1 MARFSALASD
11 TSEDDEKYATSPP
24 RKQPQPKT
32 RSAFPPPRFQQV
44 NEDAEM
50 VSDSESSRADEEE
63 LPSDSSQL
71 RANKQRASG
80 RPGAGIYPTGDPG
93 EGEGG
98 EESGDSSASSSDEPL
113 PDHRR
118 GNASIIPWAQR
129 IGVDPQ
135 KMHVMQASLFR
146 APETAET
153 LKQLN
158 AEKPDRA
165 RLTPNGLHRKH
176 SRDSEGDGLR
186 VVAQERAS
194 FAHDIES
201 AAFRPSRKYARVES
215 SASIVNGVEDAM
227 VDAGLAFGRSFR
239 VGWGP
244 SGNLVHLG
252 QLCGPSST
260 RKHTANTSV
269 VMKAAVPL
277 SVPGT
282 DTSLTTKLLSHHLTN
297 SPIQYDAEGIP
308 FANPSPQ
315 LSFGSLVSLFPS
327 TEQSFAAHLFRLG
340 HALFDEIDLQLDE
353 SISID
358 VRNRAHAVR
367 RKEALSKWLEGVVAP
382 TVDAEAKGSLSRG
395 PASAAFSLLTGH
407 QIDKACEA
415 AMAGGNLKLATLI
428 SQAGGDLEFRADI
441 LAQLRIWRE
450 QRVDAHIDSSL
461 RKVYALMGGVVDILE
476 GSDGTGVE
484 RCPDLPVSHK
494 LDWKRVFGLH
504 LWFGQPMDA
513 SIAEVFD
520 AYDNHWRNARD
531 RAAPP
536 VPWYFEDSSI
546 ESKHW
551 RLSPD
556 ENPPDA
562 FYSLI
567 NLYADPACSLA
578 TISSPLSFGPSPADY
593 SIMWHLYIILS
604 RSMRIRDFPDRDD
617 PGVTRASQER
627 DDGESQVDGHSPSA
641 DVLASTYALQL
652 EQQDLIQEAAFVLLH
667 LESSSGREKA
677 IRDLLLR
684 SAPKLDDWTT
694 RGMAGSLKIP
704 LTWISE
710 AKAIYA
716 LNRGDVFEA
725 YQLYLQAGL
734 HSAAHELAVYE
745 LAPEAVIR
753 DDLELIKTLFGR
765 FVGHSVDE
773 WHVRGKAFL
782 EYAHAMTRLPELS
795 QDSGASQDDAQVA
808 EFEELL
814 RGVPKLI
821 GLLPAIARDPM
832 DARQSIAVA
841 TMITG
846 LTRQLDKAAPT
857 SLKPKQ
863 LRGLPVDETTK
874 LHHSCAIAH
883 SYFLR
888 SLEAI

>member
-11 TSEDDEKYATSPP
+11 TSEDDEQYTY
-24 RKQPQPKT
+24 PKT
-32 RSAFPPPRFQQV
+32 RSAFPPPRFQRV
-44 NEDAEM
+44 DEDAEM
-50 VSDSESSRADEEE
+50 ASDSESSRADEEE
-63 LPSDSSQL
+63 PHSDSSQL
-71 RANKQRASG
+71 SANNQRAFG
-80 RPGAGIYPTGDPG
+80 RAGGGVYATEDPG

-98 EESGDSSASSSDEPL
+98 EESGDSSASSSDELL
-113 PDHRR
+113 PEHRR

-146 APETAET
+146 APETAEA

-186 VVAQERAS
+186 IVAQERAS
-194 FAHDIES
+194 FAHDIEPV
-201 AAFRPSRKYARVES
+201 AFRPSRKYARVES
-215 SASIVNGVEDAM
+215 SASIVNGVEDAI
-227 VDAGLAFGRSFR
+227 VDAGLTFGRSFR

-269 VMKAAVPL
+269 VTKTAVPL
-277 SVPGT
+277 SMPGT
-282 DTSLTTKLLSHHLTN
+282 DTSLSTRLLSHHLTN
-297 SPIQYDAEGIP
+297 SPIQFDTEGIP
-308 FANPSPQ
+308 FANPSSQ
-315 LSFGSLVSLFPS
+315 LSFGSFASLFPS

-358 VRNRAHAVR
+358 VRNRVHAVR

-382 TVDAEAKGSLSRG
+382 TVDAEVKRNFSRG
-395 PASAAFSLLTGH
+395 SASATFSLLTGH

-415 AMAGGNLKLATLI
+415 AMEGGNLKLATLL

-441 LAQLRIWRE
+441 LAQLRMWRE
-450 QRVDAHIDSSL
+450 QRVDAHIDSNL
-461 RKVYALMGGVVDILE
+461 RKIYSLLGGIVDILE
-476 GSDGTGVE
+476 GSNGTGVE
-484 RCPDLPVSHK
+484 RCPDLPVSHN

-504 LWFGQPMDA
+504 LWFGQLMDA

-520 AYDNHWRNARD
+520 AARD
-531 RAAPP
+531 RAAAP
-536 VPWYFEDSSI
+536 VPWYFEDGSS
-546 ESKHW
+546 EPKHW
-551 RLSPD
+551 RLTSD

-567 NLYADPACSLA
+567 RLYADPACSLA
-578 TISSPLSFGPSPADY
+578 TISSPLSFGPSPADH
-593 SIMWHLYIILS
+593 SILWHLYIILS

-617 PGVTRASQER
+617 PGVTRASQES
-627 DDGESQVDGHSPSA
+627 DDGEVQVDGHSPSA

-704 LTWISE
+704 LMWISE

-753 DDLELIKTLFGR
+753 DDLELLKTLFGR
-765 FVGHSVDE
+765 FIGHAVDE

-782 EYAHAMTRLPELS
+782 DYAHAMTRLPELS
-795 QDSGASQDDAQVA
+795 QDSRASQDDAQIA
-808 EFEELL
+808 ELEELL

-821 GLLPAIARDPM
+821 GLLPAIVRDPI
-832 DARQSIAVA
+832 DVRQSVAVA

-846 LTRQLDKAAPT
+846 LTRQLDKAAPMA
-857 SLKPKQ
+857 LKPKQ
-863 LRGLPVDETTK
+863 LRSLPVDETAK
-874 LHHSCAIAH
+874 LHHACTIAH

-888 SLEAI
+888 TLEAT

>member
-1 MARFSALASD
+1 MARFSALASE
-11 TSEDDEKYATSPP
+11 TSEDDDQYAASPP

-32 RSAFPPPRFQQV
+32 RSAFPPPRFQRV
-44 NEDAEM
+44 DEDAEM
-50 VSDSESSRADEEE
+50 ASDSESSRADEDT
-63 LPSDSSQL
+63 DSSQL
-71 RANKQRASG
+71 SANNQRAFDRAG
-80 RPGAGIYPTGDPG
+80 RGVYTTEVPGDGD
-93 EGEGG
+93 GG
-98 EESGDSSASSSDEPL
+98 EESGESSSSSSDELL
-113 PDHRR
+113 PEHRR

-158 AEKPDRA
+158 AEKPDRS

-186 VVAQERAS
+186 TVAQERAS
-194 FAHDIES
+194 FAHDIEPV
-201 AAFRPSRKYARVES
+201 AFRPSRKYARVES
-215 SASIVNGVEDAM
+215 SASIVNGAEDAV

-252 QLCGPSST
+252 QLCGPLST

-269 VMKAAVPL
+269 VMKTAVPL

-282 DTSLTTKLLSHHLTN
+282 DTSLSTKLLSHHLTN
-297 SPIQYDAEGIP
+297 SPIQFDAEGIP

-315 LSFGSLVSLFPS
+315 LSFGSFASLFPS

-358 VRNRAHAVR
+358 VRNRVHAVR

-382 TVDAEAKGSLSRG
+382 TVDAEVKGNFSRG
-395 PASAAFSLLTGH
+395 SASAAFSLLTGH

-415 AMAGGNLKLATLI
+415 AMEGGNLKLATLL
-428 SQAGGDLEFRADI
+428 SQAGGDLEFRKDI

-450 QRVDAHIDSSL
+450 QRVDAHIDSNL
-461 RKVYALMGGVVDILE
+461 RKIYALLGGVVDILE
-476 GSDGTGVE
+476 GSNGTGVE
-484 RCPDLPVSHK
+484 RCPDLPVSQE

-504 LWFGQPMDA
+504 LWFGRPMDA

-531 RAAPP
+531 RAASP
-536 VPWYFEDSSI
+536 VPWYFEEDSSS

-567 NLYADPACSLA
+567 KLYADPACSLA

-593 SIMWHLYIILS
+593 SILWHLYIILS

-627 DDGESQVDGHSPSA
+627 GDGEAQVEGHSPSA

-652 EQQDLIQEAAFVLLH
+652 EQQDLIQEAAFVILH

-704 LTWISE
+704 LMWINE

-753 DDLELIKTLFGR
+753 DDLELLKTLFGR
-765 FVGHSVDE
+765 FIGHAVDE
-773 WHVRGKAFL
+773 WHVRGKVFL
-782 EYAHAMTRLPELS
+782 DYAHAMTRLPELS
-795 QDSGASQDDAQVA
+795 QDSRASQDDVQVA
-808 EFEELL
+808 ELEELL

-821 GLLPAIARDPM
+821 GLLPAIVRDPI
-832 DARQSIAVA
+832 DARQSVAVA

-846 LTRQLDKAAPT
+846 LTRQLDKAAPMA
-857 SLKPKQ
+857 LKPKQ
-863 LRGLPVDETTK
+863 LRSLPVDETAK
-874 LHHSCAIAH
+874 LHHACTIAH

-888 SLEAI
+888 TLEAT